1 MCQHFGGIFKMKTR
15 VSMGNKAG
23 LFSSALVVIVAIAYK
38 FSLTAT
44 SLLPGL
50 DGAYYWVQVRSLLEN
65 ASLAFSD
72 LPFVMWVQ
80 AAIAYFLNDIP
91 SAVRISDAL
100 LPALSAIPVYLMAR
114 RYSMTILP
122 TLSIAFVLFH
132 PVQLYFF
139 TGDFIKN
146 EAAIPAVFFLSWVF
160 LCWDELSK
168 KYRYLNSLIAMSV
181 IALSHFGTLLLAVMM
196 TTFWLIMQ
204 IRQKRS
210 EISRKTIALTLLA
223 LMFIT
228 LILVL
233 LIPSR
238 FETLTKFVLNPGD
251 VFQVPAW
258 YAITNGFA
266 NPVIAATI
274 ILSQV
279 GCLLLIFLALRIR
292 KSFSVNELSLVTSSL
307 VTTLLLSSPF
317 IGIEWFN
324 RLAALSFVPLTV
336 AGIIVVGK
344 VHSRLPQVLIGA
356 LAGLTLLTSLFLSSR
371 GPTPPV
377 LTESQ
382 HEDFQ
387 EFVQAVQLPD
397 NSVVVARHGMQ
408 FLTAWYLKV
417 DVASETFFEESDL
430 SDYSAVYLLI
440 EESAGDTSGKS
451 NSLDADNLNDKLGAE
466 SKTSD
471 SSTKEDDKQDDGS
484 LNPEKGGS
492 PEIPEGASVIS
503 SNGYVLVQIR

>member
-1 MCQHFGGIFKMKTR
+1 
-15 VSMGNKAG
+15 
-23 LFSSALVVIVAIAYK
+23 
-38 FSLTAT
+38 
-44 SLLPGL
+44 
-50 DGAYYWVQVRSLLEN
+50 
-65 ASLAFSD
+65 
-72 LPFVMWVQ
+72 
-80 AAIAYFLNDIP
+80 
-91 SAVRISDAL
+91 
-100 LPALSAIPVYLMAR
+100 
-114 RYSMTILP
+114 
-122 TLSIAFVLFH
+122 
-132 PVQLYFF
+132 
-139 TGDFIKN
+139 
-146 EAAIPAVFFLSWVF
+146 
-160 LCWDELSK
+160 
-168 KYRYLNSLIAMSV
+168 MSV